1 MFTTGRLI
9 FVIFFV
15 IAFVIFLVMSY
26 RKDKKIH
33 QKYYKGSFW
42 ILIGFIVFVGILL
55 ALKLWLKP

>member
-1 MFTTGRLI
+1 MFSTGQLI

-15 IAFVIFLVMSY
+15 IAFVILITISY

-33 QKYYKGSFW
+33 QKHYKGSFW
-42 ILIGFIVFVGILL
+42 ILIGFIFFIGILL

>member
-1 MFTTGRLI
+1 MFSTGQLI

-15 IAFVIFLVMSY
+15 IAFVILITISY

-33 QKYYKGSFW
+33 QKHYKGSIW
-42 ILIGFIVFVGILL
+42 ILVGFIFFIGILL

>member
-1 MFTTGRLI
+1 MFSTGQLI

-15 IAFVIFLVMSY
+15 IAFIILITFSY

-33 QKYYKGSFW
+33 QKHYKGSFW
-42 ILIGFIVFVGILL
+42 ILIGFIIFVGILL